1 MTEEEK
7 GAPVWGEEPVK
18 QSGEDEGLPGKA
30 APAAGTA
37 APEMGGTSQV
47 EETAPVEAGEEAPA
61 REAAES
67 REEAAPAAQ
76 EAPESGEAA
85 GSEEG
90 LPGKAAPA
98 AGAAAP
104 ETGGTS
110 QAGETAPVEAGE
122 EAPAQEAEES
132 REGTV
137 PVSQEGPES
146 GEAAGCEEGLPG
158 KAASAAGAAAPE
170 MGGTSQVEETAPVEA
185 GEAGP
190 AQEAEESREGAAPV
204 TQEAP
209 ETGGAPQAA
218 PYGQAPWQQP
228 MPQGPTPWQ
237 GYPGYGAGQ
246 PGAYPGYG
254 APQQGYQAPQG
265 YYMPQN
271 GYGYPAQGGYP
282 QQPVYGQQGGY
293 PYGQQPYYGGQP
305 GYVPYGAPP
314 VPPQP
319 KKKLPLG
326 LKVFLWVASIL
337 AAGAVL
343 GFAIYLGYSA
353 STGTGAFQAPYE
365 DYLPELPYE
374 DEEPGES
381 QAQEETEEEE
391 LPPLPEVDVTPND
404 QGIQIEEKPEGEAM
418 DAQAVY
424 DKVAPSTVTVTVR
437 RDPDSEKPDSTGTG
451 IIATADGYIITNAHV
466 VLHSKSV
473 YVKVTTYDGQEY
485 DAVVVG
491 SDRTTD
497 LAVIKTNDYGFTPA
511 QFGDADE
518 LSIGEWVLAIG
529 NPGGERFSSS
539 LTRGIISGLDREV
552 GEYSE
557 NGMTYIQTDAAI
569 NPGNSGGPLVNMYGQ
584 VVGINSSKIMTEGY
598 EGMGFAIP
606 VSTAKNIIDQL
617 LAGGYVEGRVR
628 LGIMGR
634 EIDGTM
640 AMIYGLPQGFL
651 ISEIQEGSSFLDTE
665 AQVGD
670 VITAIDGNEVTSLSE
685 ISNLLLRYSP
695 GDQVT
700 VTLFRQND
708 SGVGGEEID
717 VTITLL
723 EDRGETQE

>member
-1 MTEEEK
+1 
-7 GAPVWGEEPVK
+7 
-18 QSGEDEGLPGKA
+18 
-30 APAAGTA
+30 
-37 APEMGGTSQV
+37 
-47 EETAPVEAGEEAPA
+47 
-61 REAAES
+61 
-67 REEAAPAAQ
+67 
-76 EAPESGEAA
+76 
-85 GSEEG
+85 
-90 LPGKAAPA
+90 
-98 AGAAAP
+98 
-104 ETGGTS
+104 
-110 QAGETAPVEAGE
+110 
-122 EAPAQEAEES
+122 
-132 REGTV
+132 
-137 PVSQEGPES
+137 
-146 GEAAGCEEGLPG
+146 
-158 KAASAAGAAAPE
+158 
-170 MGGTSQVEETAPVEA
+170 
-185 GEAGP
+185 
-190 AQEAEESREGAAPV
+190 
-204 TQEAP
+204 
-209 ETGGAPQAA
+209 
-218 PYGQAPWQQP
+218 
-228 MPQGPTPWQ
+228 MPQGPAPWQ

-254 APQQGYQAPQG
+254 APQQGGYQAPQG
-265 YYMPQN
+265 YYTPQN

-305 GYVPYGAPP
+305 GYAPYGAPP

-353 STGTGAFQAPYE
+353 STGTGAFRAPYE

-381 QAQEETEEEE
+381 QAQEETEEE

-511 QFGDADE
+511 QFGDAGE

-606 VSTAKNIIDQL
+606 VSTAKDIIDQL

-640 AMIYGLPQGFL
+640 AMIYGLPQGFM
-651 ISEIQEGSSFLDTE
+651 ISELPEDSAFAGTG

>member
-18 QSGEDEGLPGKA
+18 QSGEAAGAGEGLPGKA
-30 APAAGTA
+30 APAAGAA
-37 APEMGGTSQV
+37 APEMGGSSQV
-47 EETAPVEAGEEAPA
+47 GETAPVEAGEEGPA
-61 REAAES
+61 QEAEES
-67 REEAAPAAQ
+67 REGTAPVSQEAPESGEAAGKEEGLPGKAASAAGTAAPETGGAPQAGETTPVEAGEEAPAQEAEESREGAASAAQ

-104 ETGGTS
+104 E
-110 QAGETAPVEAGE
+110 
-122 EAPAQEAEES
+122 
-132 REGTV
+132 
-137 PVSQEGPES
+137 
-146 GEAAGCEEGLPG
+146 
-158 KAASAAGAAAPE
+158 
-170 MGGTSQVEETAPVEA
+170 M
-185 GEAGP
+185 
-190 AQEAEESREGAAPV
+190 
-204 TQEAP
+204 
-209 ETGGAPQAA
+209 GGAPQAA
-218 PYGQAPWQQP
+218 PYGQAPWQH
-228 MPQGPTPWQ
+228 MPQGPAPWQ

-343 GFAIYLGYSA
+343 GFAIYLGYCA

-381 QAQEETEEEE
+381 QAQEETEEE

-404 QGIQIEEKPEGEAM
+404 QGIQIEEKPEGESM
-418 DAQAVY
+418 DAQEVY

-606 VSTAKNIIDQL
+606 VSTAKDIIDQL

-640 AMIYGLPQGFL
+640 AMIYGLPQGFM
-651 ISEIQEGSSFLDTE
+651 ISELPEDSAFAGTG

-670 VITAIDGNEVTSLSE
+670 VITAIDGNEVASLSE

>member
-30 APAAGTA
+30 APAAGAA
-37 APEMGGTSQV
+37 APEMGGTSQA
-47 EETAPVEAGEEAPA
+47 EEAAPAEAGEEAPA
-61 REAAES
+61 KEAEES
-67 REEAAPAAQ
+67 REGTAPLTQ
-76 EAPESGEAA
+76 ESPENRETA

-90 LPGKAAPA
+90 LPGKAASA
-98 AGAAAP
+98 AGTAAP
-104 ETGGTS
+104 EMGGAP
-110 QAGETAPVEAGE
+110 QAEEAAPAEAGE
-122 EAPAQEAEES
+122 EAPAKEAEES
-132 REGTV
+132 REGAA
-137 PVSQEGPES
+137 PAAQEAPETAS
-146 GEAAGCEEGLPG
+146 SEEGLPG

-170 MGGTSQVEETAPVEA
+170 MGG
-185 GEAGP
+185 
-190 AQEAEESREGAAPV
+190 
-204 TQEAP
+204 
-209 ETGGAPQAA
+209 APQAA
-218 PYGQAPWQQP
+218 PYGQAPWQH
-228 MPQGPTPWQ
+228 MPQGPAPWQ

-254 APQQGYQAPQG
+254 APQQGGYQAPQG

-282 QQPVYGQQGGY
+282 QQPMYGQQGGY

-305 GYVPYGAPP
+305 GYAPYGAPP

-319 KKKLPLG
+319 RKKLPLG

-381 QAQEETEEEE
+381 QAQEETEEE

-404 QGIQIEEKPEGEAM
+404 QSIQIEEKPEGEAM

-569 NPGNSGGPLVNMYGQ
+569 NPGNSGGPLVNMHGQ

-640 AMIYGLPQGFL
+640 AMIYGLPQGFM
-651 ISEIQEGSSFLDTE
+651 ISELPEDSAFAGTE

>member
-18 QSGEDEGLPGKA
+18 QSGEAAGKEEGLPGKA

-47 EETAPVEAGEEAPA
+47 GEAAPAEAGEAGPA

-67 REEAAPAAQ
+67 WEGTAPLTQESPENRET
-76 EAPESGEAA
+76 A

-90 LPGKAAPA
+90 LPGEAAPA
-98 AGAAAP
+98 AGTAAP
-104 ETGGTS
+104 ETGGAP

-132 REGTV
+132 REGAA
-137 PVSQEGPES
+137 SAAQEAPES
-146 GEAAGCEEGLPG
+146 GEAAGREEGLPG
-158 KAASAAGAAAPE
+158 KAAPAAGAA
-170 MGGTSQVEETAPVEA
+170 
-185 GEAGP
+185 
-190 AQEAEESREGAAPV
+190 
-204 TQEAP
+204 AP

-228 MPQGPTPWQ
+228 MPQGPAPWQ

-254 APQQGYQAPQG
+254 APQQGGYQAPQG
-265 YYMPQN
+265 YYTPQN
-271 GYGYPAQGGYP
+271 CYGYPAQGGYP
-282 QQPVYGQQGGY
+282 QQPMYGQQGGY
-293 PYGQQPYYGGQP
+293 PYGQPYYGGQP
-305 GYVPYGAPP
+305 GYAPYGAPP

-381 QAQEETEEEE
+381 QAQEETEEE

-606 VSTAKNIIDQL
+606 VSTAKDIIDQL

-640 AMIYGLPQGFL
+640 AMIYGLPQGFM
-651 ISEIQEGSSFLDTE
+651 ISELPEDSAFAGTG

>member
-18 QSGEDEGLPGKA
+18 QSGEAAGKEEGLPGKA

-47 EETAPVEAGEEAPA
+47 GEAAPVEVGEEAPAKEAEESREGTAPLTQESPEMEGAPQAGETVPVEAGEEAPA
-61 REAAES
+61 QEAEES
-67 REEAAPAAQ
+67 REGAAPAAQ

-104 ETGGTS
+104 ETGG
-110 QAGETAPVEAGE
+110 
-122 EAPAQEAEES
+122 
-132 REGTV
+132 
-137 PVSQEGPES
+137 
-146 GEAAGCEEGLPG
+146 
-158 KAASAAGAAAPE
+158 
-170 MGGTSQVEETAPVEA
+170 
-185 GEAGP
+185 
-190 AQEAEESREGAAPV
+190 
-204 TQEAP
+204 
-209 ETGGAPQAA
+209 APQAA

-228 MPQGPTPWQ
+228 MPQGPAPWQ

-254 APQQGYQAPQG
+254 APQQGGYQAPQG
-265 YYMPQN
+265 YYTPQN

-305 GYVPYGAPP
+305 GYAPYGAPP

-353 STGTGAFQAPYE
+353 STGTGAFRAPYE

-381 QAQEETEEEE
+381 QAQEETEEE

-511 QFGDADE
+511 QFGDAGE

-606 VSTAKNIIDQL
+606 VSTAKDIIDQL

-640 AMIYGLPQGFL
+640 AMIYGLPQGFM

>member
-18 QSGEDEGLPGKA
+18 Q
-30 APAAGTA
+30 
-37 APEMGGTSQV
+37 
-47 EETAPVEAGEEAPA
+47 
-61 REAAES
+61 
-67 REEAAPAAQ
+67 
-76 EAPESGEAA
+76 SGEAA

-104 ETGGTS
+104 EMGGTS
-110 QAGETAPVEAGE
+110 QVGEAAPVEVGEAG
-122 EAPAQEAEES
+122 PAQEAEES
-132 REGTV
+132 WEGTV

-170 MGGTSQVEETAPVEA
+170 MGGAPQAGETAPVEA
-185 GEAGP
+185 GEEAP
-190 AQEAEESREGAAPV
+190 AQEAEESREGAAPAA
-204 TQEAP
+204 QEAPESGEAAGSEEGLPGKAASAAGTAAP

-228 MPQGPTPWQ
+228 MPQGPAPWQ

-305 GYVPYGAPP
+305 GYAPYGAPP

-381 QAQEETEEEE
+381 QAQEETEEE

-511 QFGDADE
+511 QFGDAGE

-606 VSTAKNIIDQL
+606 VSTAKDIIDQL

-640 AMIYGLPQGFL
+640 AMIYGLPQGFM

>member
-18 QSGEDEGLPGKA
+18 QSGEAAGAGEGLPGEA
-30 APAAGTA
+30 APAAGAA
-37 APEMGGTSQV
+37 APEMGGTSQA
-47 EETAPVEAGEEAPA
+47 EEAAPAEAGEEAPA
-61 REAAES
+61 KEAEES
-67 REEAAPAAQ
+67 REGAAPAAQ

-85 GSEEG
+85 GREEG
-90 LPGKAAPA
+90 LPGKAA
-98 AGAAAP
+98 
-104 ETGGTS
+104 
-110 QAGETAPVEAGE
+110 
-122 EAPAQEAEES
+122 QEA
-132 REGTV
+132 
-137 PVSQEGPES
+137 PES
-146 GEAAGCEEGLPG
+146 GEAADKEEGLPG
-158 KAASAAGAAAPE
+158 EAAPAAGAA
-170 MGGTSQVEETAPVEA
+170 
-185 GEAGP
+185 
-190 AQEAEESREGAAPV
+190 
-204 TQEAP
+204 AP

-228 MPQGPTPWQ
+228 MPQGPAPWQ

-282 QQPVYGQQGGY
+282 QQPVYSQQGGY

-305 GYVPYGAPP
+305 GYAPYGAPP

-319 KKKLPLG
+319 RKKLPLG

-381 QAQEETEEEE
+381 QAQEETEEE

-606 VSTAKNIIDQL
+606 VSTAKDIIDQL

-640 AMIYGLPQGFL
+640 AMIYGLPQGFM
-651 ISEIQEGSSFLDTE
+651 ISELPEDSAFAGTG

>member
-30 APAAGTA
+30 APAAGAA
-37 APEMGGTSQV
+37 APEMGGTSQA
-47 EETAPVEAGEEAPA
+47 EEAAPAEAGEAAPA
-61 REAAES
+61 QEAEES
-67 REEAAPAAQ
+67 REGAAPAAQ

-90 LPGKAAPA
+90 LPGKAASA
-98 AGAAAP
+98 AGTAAP
-104 ETGGTS
+104 EMGGTS
-110 QAGETAPVEAGE
+110 QVGEAAPAEAGE
-122 EAPAQEAEES
+122 AAPAQEAEES

-137 PVSQEGPES
+137 PVSQEALES
-146 GEAAGCEEGLPG
+146 GEAADKEEGLPG
-158 KAASAAGAAAPE
+158 KAAPAAGAA
-170 MGGTSQVEETAPVEA
+170 
-185 GEAGP
+185 
-190 AQEAEESREGAAPV
+190 
-204 TQEAP
+204 AP

-218 PYGQAPWQQP
+218 PYGQAPWQHI
-228 MPQGPTPWQ
+228 PQGPAPWQ

-265 YYMPQN
+265 YYMPKN

-305 GYVPYGAPP
+305 GYAPYGAPP

-511 QFGDADE
+511 QFGDAGE

-606 VSTAKNIIDQL
+606 VSTAKDIIDQL

-640 AMIYGLPQGFL
+640 AMIYGLPQGFM
-651 ISEIQEGSSFLDTE
+651 ISELPEDSAFAGTG

-670 VITAIDGNEVTSLSE
+670 VITAIDGNEVASLSE

>member
-18 QSGEDEGLPGKA
+18 QSGEAAGAGEGLPGKA

-47 EETAPVEAGEEAPA
+47 GEAAPVEAGEEAPAQEAEESREGAASAAQEAPESGEAAGSEEGLPGKAAPAAGAAAPETGGAPQAGETAPVEAGEEAPA
-61 REAAES
+61 QEAEES
-67 REEAAPAAQ
+67 REGAAPAAQ

-104 ETGGTS
+104 ETGG
-110 QAGETAPVEAGE
+110 
-122 EAPAQEAEES
+122 
-132 REGTV
+132 
-137 PVSQEGPES
+137 
-146 GEAAGCEEGLPG
+146 
-158 KAASAAGAAAPE
+158 
-170 MGGTSQVEETAPVEA
+170 
-185 GEAGP
+185 
-190 AQEAEESREGAAPV
+190 
-204 TQEAP
+204 
-209 ETGGAPQAA
+209 APQAA

-228 MPQGPTPWQ
+228 MPQGPAPWQ

-254 APQQGYQAPQG
+254 APQQGGYQAPQG
-265 YYMPQN
+265 YYTPQN
-271 GYGYPAQGGYP
+271 CYGYPAQGGYP

-305 GYVPYGAPP
+305 GYAPYGAPP

-319 KKKLPLG
+319 RKKLPLG

-381 QAQEETEEEE
+381 QAQEETEEE

-511 QFGDADE
+511 QFGDAGE

-569 NPGNSGGPLVNMYGQ
+569 NPGNSGGPLVNMYG
-584 VVGINSSKIMTEGY
+584 
-598 EGMGFAIP
+598 P
-606 VSTAKNIIDQL
+606 
-617 LAGGYVEGRVR
+617 GGGH
-628 LGIMGR
+628 
-634 EIDGTM
+634 
-640 AMIYGLPQGFL
+640 Q
-651 ISEIQEGSSFLDTE
+651 
-665 AQVGD
+665 
-670 VITAIDGNEVTSLSE
+670 
-685 ISNLLLRYSP
+685 
-695 GDQVT
+695 
-700 VTLFRQND
+700 
-708 SGVGGEEID
+708 
-717 VTITLL
+717 LL
-723 EDRGETQE
+723 EDYDRGV

>member
-30 APAAGTA
+30 A
-37 APEMGGTSQV
+37 S
-47 EETAPVEAGEEAPA
+47 
-61 REAAES
+61 
-67 REEAAPAAQ
+67 
-76 EAPESGEAA
+76 
-85 GSEEG
+85 
-90 LPGKAAPA
+90 A

-104 ETGGTS
+104 ET
-110 QAGETAPVEAGE
+110 
-122 EAPAQEAEES
+122 
-132 REGTV
+132 
-137 PVSQEGPES
+137 
-146 GEAAGCEEGLPG
+146 
-158 KAASAAGAAAPE
+158 
-170 MGGTSQVEETAPVEA
+170 GGTSQVEETAPVEA

-209 ETGGAPQAA
+209 ESGEAAGKEEGLPGKAASAAGAAAPEMGGTSQAGETAPVEAGEAGSAQEAEESREGAAPAAQEAPEMGGAPQAA
-218 PYGQAPWQQP
+218 PYGQAPWQH
-228 MPQGPTPWQ
+228 MPQGQVPWQ

-282 QQPVYGQQGGY
+282 QQPMYGQQGGY

-305 GYVPYGAPP
+305 GYAPYGAPP

>member
-18 QSGEDEGLPGKA
+18 QSGE
-30 APAAGTA
+30 AAG
-37 APEMGGTSQV
+37 
-47 EETAPVEAGEEAPA
+47 
-61 REAAES
+61 R
-67 REEAAPAAQ
+67 
-76 EAPESGEAA
+76 
-85 GSEEG
+85 EEG
-90 LPGKAAPA
+90 LPGKAAFA

-110 QAGETAPVEAGE
+110 QAEETAPVEAGE

-132 REGTV
+132 REGTA
-137 PVSQEGPES
+137 SAAQEAPES
-146 GEAAGCEEGLPG
+146 GEAAGREEGLPG

-170 MGGTSQVEETAPVEA
+170 M
-185 GEAGP
+185 
-190 AQEAEESREGAAPV
+190 
-204 TQEAP
+204 
-209 ETGGAPQAA
+209 GGAPQAA

-228 MPQGPTPWQ
+228 MPQGPAPWQ

-254 APQQGYQAPQG
+254 APQQGGYQAPQG
-265 YYMPQN
+265 YYTPQN

-305 GYVPYGAPP
+305 GYAPYGAPP
-314 VPPQP
+314 APPRP

-404 QGIQIEEKPEGEAM
+404 QGIQIEEKPEGKAM
-418 DAQAVY
+418 DAQEVY

-606 VSTAKNIIDQL
+606 VSTAKDIIDQL

-640 AMIYGLPQGFL
+640 AMIYGLPQGFM
-651 ISEIQEGSSFLDTE
+651 ISELPEDSAFAGTE

>member
-18 QSGEDEGLPGKA
+18 QSGEAAGKEEGLPGEA

-47 EETAPVEAGEEAPA
+47 GEAAPAEAGEEAPA
-61 REAAES
+61 QAAEES
-67 REEAAPAAQ
+67 REGAAPAAQ

-90 LPGKAAPA
+90 LPGKAA
-98 AGAAAP
+98 
-104 ETGGTS
+104 S
-110 QAGETAPVEAGE
+110 
-122 EAPAQEAEES
+122 
-132 REGTV
+132 
-137 PVSQEGPES
+137 
-146 GEAAGCEEGLPG
+146 
-158 KAASAAGAAAPE
+158 ASGAAAPE

-343 GFAIYLGYSA
+343 GFAIYLGYYA

-606 VSTAKNIIDQL
+606 VSTAKDIIDQL

-640 AMIYGLPQGFL
+640 AMIYGLPQGFM
-651 ISEIQEGSSFLDTE
+651 ISELPEDSAFAGTG

>member
-18 QSGEDEGLPGKA
+18 QSGEAAGAGEGLPGKA
-30 APAAGTA
+30 APAAGAA
-37 APEMGGTSQV
+37 APEMGGTSQA
-47 EETAPVEAGEEAPA
+47 EEAAPAEAGEEAPA
-61 REAAES
+61 KEAEES
-67 REEAAPAAQ
+67 REGAAPAAQ
-76 EAPESGEAA
+76 EAPESGEVADKEEGLPGEAASAA
-85 GSEEG
+85 GAAAPETGGTSQVGEAAPAEAGEEAPAKEAEESREGTAPVSQEAPESGEAAGAGEG

-104 ETGGTS
+104 ETGG
-110 QAGETAPVEAGE
+110 
-122 EAPAQEAEES
+122 
-132 REGTV
+132 
-137 PVSQEGPES
+137 
-146 GEAAGCEEGLPG
+146 
-158 KAASAAGAAAPE
+158 
-170 MGGTSQVEETAPVEA
+170 
-185 GEAGP
+185 
-190 AQEAEESREGAAPV
+190 
-204 TQEAP
+204 
-209 ETGGAPQAA
+209 APQAA
-218 PYGQAPWQQP
+218 PYGQAPWQH
-228 MPQGPTPWQ
+228 MPQGQVPWQ

-305 GYVPYGAPP
+305 GYAPYGAPP

-511 QFGDADE
+511 QFGDAGE

-640 AMIYGLPQGFL
+640 AMIYGLPQGFM
-651 ISEIQEGSSFLDTE
+651 ISELPEDSAFAGTE

>member
-18 QSGEDEGLPGKA
+18 QSGEAAGTEEGLPGKA

-37 APEMGGTSQV
+37 APEMGGTSQ
-47 EETAPVEAGEEAPA
+47 A
-61 REAAES
+61 
-67 REEAAPAAQ
+67 EEAAPAEAGEAAPAQEAEESREGAASAAQ

-85 GSEEG
+85 D
-90 LPGKAAPA
+90 K
-98 AGAAAP
+98 
-104 ETGGTS
+104 
-110 QAGETAPVEAGE
+110 
-122 EAPAQEAEES
+122 
-132 REGTV
+132 
-137 PVSQEGPES
+137 
-146 GEAAGCEEGLPG
+146 EEGLPG

-170 MGGTSQVEETAPVEA
+170 TGGAPQAGETTPVEA

-209 ETGGAPQAA
+209 ESGEAAGCEEGLPGEAAPAAGAAAPETGGAPQAA
-218 PYGQAPWQQP
+218 PYGQAPWQH
-228 MPQGPTPWQ
+228 MPQGQVPWQ

-381 QAQEETEEEE
+381 QAQEETEEE

-640 AMIYGLPQGFL
+640 AMIYGLPQGFM
-651 ISEIQEGSSFLDTE
+651 ISELPEDSAFAGTG

>member
-1 MTEEEK
+1 MTQE
-7 GAPVWGEEPVK
+7 APE
-18 QSGEDEGLPGKA
+18 SGEAAGKEEGLPGKA
-30 APAAGTA
+30 ASAAGAA

-47 EETAPVEAGEEAPA
+47 GEAAPVEAGEEAPA

-67 REEAAPAAQ
+67 WEGTAPLTQESPETEGAPQAGETAPVEAGEEAPAQEAEESREGAAPAAQ

-104 ETGGTS
+104 ETGG
-110 QAGETAPVEAGE
+110 
-122 EAPAQEAEES
+122 
-132 REGTV
+132 
-137 PVSQEGPES
+137 
-146 GEAAGCEEGLPG
+146 
-158 KAASAAGAAAPE
+158 
-170 MGGTSQVEETAPVEA
+170 
-185 GEAGP
+185 
-190 AQEAEESREGAAPV
+190 
-204 TQEAP
+204 
-209 ETGGAPQAA
+209 APQAA
-218 PYGQAPWQQP
+218 PYGQAPWQH
-228 MPQGPTPWQ
+228 MPQGPAPWQ

-254 APQQGYQAPQG
+254 VPQQGGYQAPQG
-265 YYMPQN
+265 YAPPQN

-305 GYVPYGAPP
+305 GYAPYGAPP

-511 QFGDADE
+511 QFGDAGE

-606 VSTAKNIIDQL
+606 VSTAKDIIDQL

-640 AMIYGLPQGFL
+640 AMIYGLPQGFM
-651 ISEIQEGSSFLDTE
+651 ISELPEDSAFAGTG
-665 AQVGD
+665 AQVG
-670 VITAIDGNEVTSLSE
+670 T
-685 ISNLLLRYSP
+685 
-695 GDQVT
+695 
-700 VTLFRQND
+700 
-708 SGVGGEEID
+708 
-717 VTITLL
+717 
-723 EDRGETQE
+723 

>member
-18 QSGEDEGLPGKA
+18 QSGEAADKEEGLPGEA
-30 APAAGTA
+30 ASAAGAA
-37 APEMGGTSQV
+37 APEMGGTSQA
-47 EETAPVEAGEEAPA
+47 EEAAPAEAGEEAPAQEAEESREGTAPLTQESPENRETAGSEEGLPGKAASAAGTAAPETGGAPQAGETTPVEAGEEAPA
-61 REAAES
+61 QEAEES
-67 REEAAPAAQ
+67 REGAASAAQ

-104 ETGGTS
+104 E
-110 QAGETAPVEAGE
+110 
-122 EAPAQEAEES
+122 
-132 REGTV
+132 
-137 PVSQEGPES
+137 
-146 GEAAGCEEGLPG
+146 
-158 KAASAAGAAAPE
+158 
-170 MGGTSQVEETAPVEA
+170 M
-185 GEAGP
+185 
-190 AQEAEESREGAAPV
+190 
-204 TQEAP
+204 
-209 ETGGAPQAA
+209 GGAPQAA
-218 PYGQAPWQQP
+218 PYGQAPWQH
-228 MPQGPTPWQ
+228 MPQGPAPWQ

-343 GFAIYLGYSA
+343 GFAIYLGYCA

-381 QAQEETEEEE
+381 QAQEETEEE

-404 QGIQIEEKPEGEAM
+404 QGIQIEEKPEGESM
-418 DAQAVY
+418 DAQEVY

>member
-30 APAAGTA
+30 ASAAGAA
-37 APEMGGTSQV
+37 APEMGGTSQA
-47 EETAPVEAGEEAPA
+47 EEAAPAEAGEEAPAQEAEESREGTAPLTQESPENRETAGSEEGLPGKAASAAGTAAPETGGAPQAGETTPVEAGEEAPA
-61 REAAES
+61 QEAEES
-67 REEAAPAAQ
+67 REGAASAAQ

-104 ETGGTS
+104 E
-110 QAGETAPVEAGE
+110 
-122 EAPAQEAEES
+122 
-132 REGTV
+132 
-137 PVSQEGPES
+137 
-146 GEAAGCEEGLPG
+146 
-158 KAASAAGAAAPE
+158 
-170 MGGTSQVEETAPVEA
+170 M
-185 GEAGP
+185 
-190 AQEAEESREGAAPV
+190 
-204 TQEAP
+204 
-209 ETGGAPQAA
+209 GGAPQAA
-218 PYGQAPWQQP
+218 PYGQAPWQH
-228 MPQGPTPWQ
+228 MPQGPAPWQ

-343 GFAIYLGYSA
+343 GFAIYLGYCA

-381 QAQEETEEEE
+381 QAQEETEEE

-404 QGIQIEEKPEGEAM
+404 QGIQIEEKPEGESM
-418 DAQAVY
+418 DAQEVY

-606 VSTAKNIIDQL
+606 VSTAKDIIDQL

-640 AMIYGLPQGFL
+640 AMIYGLPQGFM
-651 ISEIQEGSSFLDTE
+651 ISELPEDSAFAGTG

-670 VITAIDGNEVTSLSE
+670 VITAIDGNEVASLSE

>member
-1 MTEEEK
+1 M
-7 GAPVWGEEPVK
+7 
-18 QSGEDEGLPGKA
+18 
-30 APAAGTA
+30 
-37 APEMGGTSQV
+37 
-47 EETAPVEAGEEAPA
+47 
-61 REAAES
+61 
-67 REEAAPAAQ
+67 
-76 EAPESGEAA
+76 
-85 GSEEG
+85 
-90 LPGKAAPA
+90 
-98 AGAAAP
+98 
-104 ETGGTS
+104 
-110 QAGETAPVEAGE
+110 
-122 EAPAQEAEES
+122 
-132 REGTV
+132 
-137 PVSQEGPES
+137 
-146 GEAAGCEEGLPG
+146 
-158 KAASAAGAAAPE
+158 
-170 MGGTSQVEETAPVEA
+170 
-185 GEAGP
+185 
-190 AQEAEESREGAAPV
+190 
-204 TQEAP
+204 
-209 ETGGAPQAA
+209 
-218 PYGQAPWQQP
+218 
-228 MPQGPTPWQ
+228 
-237 GYPGYGAGQ
+237 
-246 PGAYPGYG
+246 
-254 APQQGYQAPQG
+254 
-265 YYMPQN
+265 
-271 GYGYPAQGGYP
+271 
-282 QQPVYGQQGGY
+282 
-293 PYGQQPYYGGQP
+293 
-305 GYVPYGAPP
+305 
-314 VPPQP
+314 
-319 KKKLPLG
+319 
-326 LKVFLWVASIL
+326 ASIL

-381 QAQEETEEEE
+381 QAQEETEEE

-404 QGIQIEEKPEGEAM
+404 QGIQIEEKPEGEVM

-473 YVKVTTYDGQEY
+473 YVKVTTCDGQEY

-606 VSTAKNIIDQL
+606 VSTAKDIIDQL

-640 AMIYGLPQGFL
+640 AMIYGLPQGFM
-651 ISEIQEGSSFLDTE
+651 ISELPEDSAFAGTE